1 MGIAMPKT
9 ILAGLAVLLVSTT
22 AASALTVTNKSQKEI
37 TIGVDEGDK
46 STVHKIAAGQTLTL
60 KTECNDGCGLTGP
73 WNFSW
78 KAKTGDSI
86 ETDGTCLTC
95 AGVQKAQTDAKPATQ
110 TGAKPQAV
118 DPGPKL

>member
-1 MGIAMPKT
+1 MGIAMLKT
-9 ILAGLAVLLVSTT
+9 ILAGLAVLLVSTS

-37 TIGVDEGDK
+37 SIGVHEGDK

-60 KTECNDGCGLTGP
+60 KTECNDGCGVTGP

-86 ETDGTCLTC
+86 ETDGSCLTC
-95 AGVQKAQTDAKPATQ
+95 AGTQKAETQ
-110 TGAKPQAV
+110 AKPQGQAN
-118 DPGPKL
+118 PGPKL